1 MNKSIILTIPL
12 TAILALIGCNQEN
25 SNSPSPQPEKTEPVA
40 VQPAAAA
47 PQSKDLQTCTIL
59 GEYLAVTA
67 GLKDLNFTDEE
78 KAAIAEGF
86 KNGLSGSSAN
96 EASLG
101 EENFAVIREYLQA
114 KHMAK
119 AAADSAVN
127 KKLTAEY
134 VETLKKDPR
143 VQFSDSGLGFYIKNP
158 GEFDKPTLEDS
169 VSVTYRGTLIDGTEF
184 DSAMD
189 ATQPV
194 TFPLAGVIPGFSE
207 GLQLVGKGGEIRLY
221 IPSELGYGD
230 NPRPGSP
237 IGAGAMLIFDVT
249 IVDVQ
254 RSSGMSLE
262 DLNNMP
268 PPPPPPPPPVPE
280 ENQAAEE

>member
-1 MNKSIILTIPL
+1 MNKFITLTIPL
-12 TAILALIGCNQEN
+12 TAILALVGCNQEN

-40 VQPAAAA
+40 VQPAAPA
-47 PQSKDLQTCTIL
+47 PKSKDLQTCSTL
-59 GEYLAVTA
+59 GEYLAVSA
-67 GLKDLNFTDEE
+67 GLKELNFTDEE
-78 KAAIAEGF
+78 KTAIAEGF
-86 KNGLSGSSAN
+86 KTGLFGTGAE
-96 EASLG
+96 EASMD
-101 EENFAVIREYLQA
+101 EESFALIREYLQS
-114 KHMAK
+114 KHVEK
-119 AAADSAVN
+119 AAADSKVN
-127 KKLTAEY
+127 KKLTTEY
-134 VETLKKDPR
+134 LEKLKEDPR
-143 VQFSDSGLGFYIKNP
+143 VQFSDTGLAYYIKNP
-158 GEFDKPTLEDS
+158 GEFDKPTIEDS

-249 IVDVQ
+249 IVDIQ

-262 DLNNMP
+262 ELNKISP
-268 PPPPPPPPPVPE
+268 PPPQPLPD
-280 ENQAAEE
+280 ENQAASEE